1 MSDKPSE
8 TPSNPTAAFDPERNA
23 QMFTD
28 FAERTQRIMSAFME
42 RQKMGDN
49 YSVVDP
55 MQVSNMFM
63 EAATKMMSDPAKFA
77 AAQGELMQG
86 YADLWQAT
94 AKRMMGEEAAPV
106 VEPAK
111 DDRRFKDSAWT
122 DEAVFDHIK
131 QSYLLASNWLTTQIR
146 EVDDVDDKT
155 REKLEFY
162 TRQWVDAMSP
172 TNFAATNPKVLKTA
186 SETNG
191 ENLIKGLDQLLT
203 DMERGKGELRISMT
217 DADAFELGKNVA
229 VSEGKVV
236 YQNDMMQLLQ
246 YAPSTK
252 KVAKRPLLIVPPWIN
267 KFYILDLQ
275 PKNSLIKWAVDQ
287 GHTVFVISWVNPD
300 EKHVDKGF
308 EDYML
313 EGPLA
318 AMEAIKLATGEKD
331 LNVIGYCIGGTL
343 TASTLAYLAAAK
355 DTRVKSATFL
365 TTMVDFSE
373 PGELGVFIDE
383 EQLER
388 LDKHMD
394 QHGFLDGQHMS
405 QVFNLMR
412 DNDLIWSFVINNYL
426 MGREPMAFDLLY
438 WNSDNTRMPKMM
450 HSLYLRKMY
459 LENKLVEPGGISLG
473 GVPID
478 LTTIKTPVYWLST
491 KDDHIAPWKST
502 YKATQI
508 YKGPKKFV
516 LSASGH
522 IAGVINPP
530 DANKYCYWT
539 NTKTPADPDEFFDG
553 SKQHDGSWWPDW
565 QKWIKKYSGDQVDAR
580 VPGDGDLEVIEDA
593 PGSYVKVRL

>member
-1 MSDKPSE
+1 MADK
-8 TPSNPTAAFDPERNA
+8 TPAAFDPERNA
-23 QMFTD
+23 QLFKDFT
-28 FAERTQRIMSAFME
+28 ERSQRIMNSFME
-42 RQKMGDN
+42 CQKMDGN
-49 YSVVDP
+49 YSVIDP
-55 MQVSNMFM
+55 VQVGSMFM
-63 EAATKMMSDPAKFA
+63 DAATKMMSDPAKFA
-77 AAQGELMQG
+77 AAQTQLMQG

-94 AKRMMGEEAAPV
+94 AKRMSGEEVDPI
-106 VEPAK
+106 VEPSPG
-111 DDRRFKDSAWT
+111 DRRFKDSAWS

-131 QSYLLASNWLTTQIR
+131 QSYLLASNWLTDQVR
-146 EVDDVDDKT
+146 DVDDVDDKT
-155 REKLEFY
+155 REKLAFY

-172 TNFAATNPKVLKTA
+172 TNFAVTNPKVLKTA

-191 ENLIKGLDQLLT
+191 ESLIKGLDQLLG
-203 DMERGKGELRISMT
+203 DLEKGKGDLRISMT
-217 DADAFELGKNVA
+217 DTEAFELGKNVA
-229 VSEGKVV
+229 VSEGKVI

-300 EKHVDKGF
+300 EKHADKGF

-318 AMEAIKLATGEKD
+318 AMEAMALATGEKD

-355 DTRVKSATFL
+355 DTRIKSATFL

-388 LDKHMD
+388 LEEHMD
-394 QHGFLDGQHMS
+394 KQGYLDGQHMS

-412 DNDLIWSFVINNYL
+412 DNDLIWSFVVNNYL

-459 LENKLVEPGGISLG
+459 LQNKLVEPGGITLG

-478 LTTIKTPVYWLST
+478 LSTIKTPVYWLST
-491 KDDHIAPWKST
+491 KDDHIAPWTST

-530 DANKYCYWT
+530 VANKYCYWT
-539 NTKTPADPDEFFDG
+539 NPKIPEDPDAFFDG
-553 SKQHDGSWWPDW
+553 AKQHDGSWWPDW
-565 QKWIKKYSGDQVDAR
+565 QKWVKKYAGGEVDAR
-580 VPGDGDLEVIEDA
+580 VPGDGKLEPIEDA
-593 PGSYVKVRL
+593 PGSYVNVRI

>member
-1 MSDKPSE
+1 MADK
-8 TPSNPTAAFDPERNA
+8 TPAAFDPERNA
-23 QMFTD
+23 QLFKDFT
-28 FAERTQRIMSAFME
+28 ERSQRIMSSFME
-42 RQKMGDN
+42 RQKMGGD
-49 YSVVDP
+49 YSVIDP
-55 MQVSNMFM
+55 VQVGSMFM
-63 EAATKMMSDPAKFA
+63 DAATKMMSDPAKFA
-77 AAQGELMQG
+77 AAQTQLMQG

-94 AKRMMGEEAAPV
+94 AKRMSGEEVDPI
-106 VEPAK
+106 VEPSPG
-111 DDRRFKDSAWT
+111 DRRFKDSAWS

-131 QSYLLASNWLTTQIR
+131 QSYLLASNWLTDQVR
-146 EVDDVDDKT
+146 DVDDVDDKT
-155 REKLEFY
+155 REKLAFY

-172 TNFAATNPKVLKTA
+172 TNFAATNPKVLKAA

-191 ENLIKGLDQLLT
+191 ENLIKGLDQLLG
-203 DMERGKGELRISMT
+203 DLEKGKGDLRISMT
-217 DADAFELGKNVA
+217 DTDAFELGKNVA
-229 VSEGKVV
+229 VSEGKVI

-300 EKHVDKGF
+300 EKHAEKGF

-318 AMEAIKLATGEKD
+318 AMEAMALATGEKE

-355 DTRVKSATFL
+355 DTRIKSATFL

-388 LDKHMD
+388 LEEHMD
-394 QHGFLDGQHMS
+394 KQGYLDGQHMS

-412 DNDLIWSFVINNYL
+412 DNDLIWSFVVNNYL

-459 LENKLVEPGGISLG
+459 LQNKLVEPGGITLG
-473 GVPID
+473 DVPID
-478 LTTIKTPVYWLST
+478 LSKIKTPVYWLST
-491 KDDHIAPWKST
+491 KDDHIAPWQST

-508 YKGPKKFV
+508 YKGPKRFV

-539 NTKTPADPDEFFDG
+539 NPKTPADADAFFEG
-553 SKQHDGSWWPDW
+553 AKQHDGSWWPDW
-565 QKWIKKYSGDQVDAR
+565 QKWVKKYAGGEVDAR
-580 VPGDGDLEVIEDA
+580 VPGDGKLEPIEDA
-593 PGSYVKVRL
+593 PGSYVNVRI

>member
-1 MSDKPSE
+1 MD
-8 TPSNPTAAFDPERNA
+8 
-23 QMFTD
+23 
-28 FAERTQRIMSAFME
+28 
-42 RQKMGDN
+42 GN
-49 YSVVDP
+49 YSVIDP
-55 MQVSNMFM
+55 VQVGSMFM
-63 EAATKMMSDPAKFA
+63 DAATKMMSDPAKFA
-77 AAQGELMQG
+77 AAQTQLMQG

-94 AKRMMGEEAAPV
+94 AKRMSGEEVDPI
-106 VEPAK
+106 VEPSPG
-111 DDRRFKDSAWT
+111 DRRFKDSAWS

-131 QSYLLASNWLTTQIR
+131 QSYLLASNWLTDQVR
-146 EVDDVDDKT
+146 DVDDVDDKT
-155 REKLEFY
+155 REKLAFY

-172 TNFAATNPKVLKTA
+172 TNFAVTNPKVLKTA

-191 ENLIKGLDQLLT
+191 ESLIKGLDQLLG
-203 DMERGKGELRISMT
+203 DLEKGKGDLRISMT
-217 DADAFELGKNVA
+217 DTEAFELGKNVA
-229 VSEGKVV
+229 VSEGKVI

-300 EKHVDKGF
+300 EKHADKGF

-318 AMEAIKLATGEKD
+318 AMEAMALATGEKD

-355 DTRVKSATFL
+355 DTRIKSATFL

-388 LDKHMD
+388 LEEHMD
-394 QHGFLDGQHMS
+394 KQGYLDGQHMS

-412 DNDLIWSFVINNYL
+412 DNDLIWSFVVNNYL

-459 LENKLVEPGGISLG
+459 LQNKLVEPGGITLG

-478 LTTIKTPVYWLST
+478 LSTIKTPVYWLST
-491 KDDHIAPWKST
+491 KDDHIAPWTST

-530 DANKYCYWT
+530 VANKYCYWT
-539 NTKTPADPDEFFDG
+539 NPKIPEDPDAFFDG
-553 SKQHDGSWWPDW
+553 AKQHDGSWWPDW
-565 QKWIKKYSGDQVDAR
+565 QKWVKKYAGGEVDAR
-580 VPGDGDLEVIEDA
+580 VPGDGKLEPIEDA
-593 PGSYVKVRL
+593 PGSYVNVRI

>member
-1 MSDKPSE
+1 MADK
-8 TPSNPTAAFDPERNA
+8 TPAAFDPERNA
-23 QMFTD
+23 QLFKDFT
-28 FAERTQRIMSAFME
+28 ERSQRIMNSFME
-42 RQKMGDN
+42 CQKMDGN
-49 YSVVDP
+49 YSVIDP
-55 MQVSNMFM
+55 VQVGSMFM
-63 EAATKMMSDPAKFA
+63 DAATKMMSDPAKFA
-77 AAQGELMQG
+77 AAQTQLMQG

-94 AKRMMGEEAAPV
+94 AKRMSGEEVDPI
-106 VEPAK
+106 VEPSPG
-111 DDRRFKDSAWT
+111 DRRFKDSAWS

-131 QSYLLASNWLTTQIR
+131 QSYLLASNWLTDQVR
-146 EVDDVDDKT
+146 DVDDVDDKT
-155 REKLEFY
+155 REKLAFY

-172 TNFAATNPKVLKTA
+172 TNFAVTNPKVLKTA

-191 ENLIKGLDQLLT
+191 ESLIKGLDQLLG
-203 DMERGKGELRISMT
+203 DLEKGKGDLRISMT
-217 DADAFELGKNVA
+217 DTEAFELGKNVA
-229 VSEGKVV
+229 VSEGKVI

-300 EKHVDKGF
+300 EKHADKGF

-318 AMEAIKLATGEKD
+318 AMEAMALATGEKD

-355 DTRVKSATFL
+355 DTRIKSATFL

-388 LDKHMD
+388 LEEHMD
-394 QHGFLDGQHMS
+394 KQGYLDGQHMS

-412 DNDLIWSFVINNYL
+412 DNDLIWSFVVNNYL

-459 LENKLVEPGGISLG
+459 LQNKLVEPGGITLG

-478 LTTIKTPVYWLST
+478 LSTIKTPVYWLST
-491 KDDHIAPWKST
+491 KDDHIAPWTST

-530 DANKYCYWT
+530 VANKYCYWT
-539 NTKTPADPDEFFDG
+539 NPKIPEDPDAFFDG
-553 SKQHDGSWWPDW
+553 AKQHDGSWWPDW
-565 QKWIKKYSGDQVDAR
+565 QKWVKKYAGGEVDAR
-580 VPGDGDLEVIEDA
+580 VPGDGKLEPIQDA
-593 PGSYVKVRL
+593 PGSYVNVRI